1 MHFRGV
7 SAVNLDAKGR
17 MALPVRFREALHD
30 VCAGRVVIT
39 IDMDERCLLLYPLPA
54 WEQIQAQVDALPN
67 VNREARRIQRL
78 LIGHATDAE
87 LDGSGRVL
95 VPPMLREF
103 ASLSKKLIL
112 IGQGKKLE
120 IWAEESWLERRDAW
134 LGDGVGR
141 GLRGARVH
149 FSVRG
154 KVADA
159 AHITVMLDEAVE
171 GLAVRPDA
179 RIVDATFGRGG
190 HARAVLERLGP
201 AAC

>member
-78 LIGHATDAE
+78 LVGHATDAE

-134 LGDGVGR
+134 LGDGASDEG
-141 GLRGARVH
+141 
-149 FSVRG
+149 S
-154 KVADA
+154 A
-159 AHITVMLDEAVE
+159 A
-171 GLAVRPDA
+171 
-179 RIVDATFGRGG
+179 
-190 HARAVLERLGP
+190 LESISL
-201 AAC
+201 

>member
-78 LIGHATDAE
+78 LVGHATDAE

-120 IWAEESWLERRDAW
+120 IWAEESWLERRGALVRSAISQPRVAA
-134 LGDGVGR
+134 LGSIS
-141 GLRGARVH
+141 L
-149 FSVRG
+149 
-154 KVADA
+154 
-159 AHITVMLDEAVE
+159 
-171 GLAVRPDA
+171 
-179 RIVDATFGRGG
+179 
-190 HARAVLERLGP
+190 
-201 AAC
+201 